1 MAVTYSID
9 ETAQLVVLRYEGQ
22 TSFADFV
29 DTMRDVFIDSRFRP
43 GFAILADR
51 SRVEPPT
58 VTYIRQVSEF
68 MRNYR
73 AELTGTRWA
82 TVVASP
88 VGFGMARIG
97 QAINDDMPV
106 KLEIFTSVDEALS
119 WLRIAQRGD
128 RR

>member
-9 ETAQLVVLRYEGQ
+9 ETARLVVLRYEGM
-22 TSFADFV
+22 TSFADFAA
-29 DTMRDVFIDSRFRP
+29 TMRDVFTDSRFGP

-51 SRVEPPT
+51 SNVEPPT

-68 MRNYR
+68 MRSYR

-106 KLEIFTSVDEALS
+106 KLEIFTTVDEALK
-119 WLRIAQRGD
+119 WLRRGSPGEVS
-128 RR
+128 